1 MFQVFQFQLFYPDVT
16 YVAMAIHVCFKR
28 IFHCFKL
35 MSQVFS
41 YECCKVDLD
50 VAYVAMAIHT
60 CVKLCFKCFICF
72 RCMLQIFYLDV
83 LKVDLR

>member
-1 MFQVFQFQLFYPDVT
+1 MFQAYISLFQI
-16 YVAMAIHVCFKR
+16 YVASV
-28 IFHCFKL
+28 
-35 MSQVFS
+35 S

-50 VAYVAMAIHT
+50 VAYVTMTIYA